1 MQIFRSELQLE
12 KQLASPIWWQEKRF
26 LLSYED
32 VFDYEVA
39 PRAIHLHRQEFSK
52 YFDRNYGWICR
63 WPRLF
68 GDKKCV
74 FFAQRRGR
82 LRSRSR
88 TSCHT
93 SSSAEVCPSRFFI
106 VGSLTIVWWWVTFFC
121 TWNLLTLELLLNA
134 YRACCLGL
142 VFIHKHKMLFLNNS
156 SVAWS
161 ASFLS
166 RQLFLQE
173 CSNYDNNFYRNQSHF
188 TMRLAKLFFTRETSM
203 TYPLLKMF
211 ESSQCSSE

>member
-1 MQIFRSELQLE
+1 M
-12 KQLASPIWWQEKRF
+12 ASPVWWQEM
-26 LLSYED
+26 
-32 VFDYEVA
+32 
-39 PRAIHLHRQEFSK
+39 
-52 YFDRNYGWICR
+52 C
-63 WPRLF
+63 
-68 GDKKCV
+68 
-74 FFAQRRGR
+74 FFCPAT
-82 LRSRSR
+82 R
-88 TSCHT
+88 TSSITKSHLVPYIFIGRSLPKQVFYCRIT
-93 SSSAEVCPSRFFI
+93 DYCVVMSNFF
-106 VGSLTIVWWWVTFFC
+106 LHM
-121 TWNLLTLELLLNA
+121 NLLTLELLLNA

-188 TMRLAKLFFTRETSM
+188 TMRLAILLFFTRETSM